1 MIMKR
6 DYSTHLHFG
15 LMALLVLLN
24 ILILLSIP
32 REVTA
37 EKIKTIDIMEVTVT
51 PKPTIEPTVED
62 INTEEE
68 IEPRYGFTDEDIY
81 LLAQLLCGSKSY
93 DGDGEYDIDFEDDIN
108 YHEVSKVLTV
118 VMNRVRSNRFPNTV
132 REVVLQ
138 DGQFS
143 PMPENLKTEPSDVAL
158 RTVKEW
164 CECYDLGISFVQAVP
179 ETHLFF
185 RGDGFTNTTRERFHD
200 D

>member
-1 MIMKR
+1 MKR

-15 LMALLVLLN
+15 LMILLVVLN
-24 ILILLSIP
+24 VLILLSITKD
-32 REVTA
+32 VTT
-37 EKIKTIDIMEVTVT
+37 EEIPTIDIIEITVT
-51 PKPTIEPTVED
+51 PTPTIEPVIEH
-62 INTEEE
+62 NHVEEE
-68 IEPRYGFTDEDIY
+68 IQLRYGFTDEDIY
-81 LLAQLLCGSKSY
+81 LLAQLLCGDKGY
-93 DGDGEYDIDFEDDIN
+93 DGDGEYDIDFEDNIN

-143 PMPENLKTEPSDVAL
+143 PMPENLKTEPSDIAL

-164 CECYDLGISFVQAVP
+164 CECYDLGINFVQAVP

-185 RGDGFTNTTRERFHD
+185 RGDSFTNTTRERFHD